1 MLSLLLEGYFV
12 IFIYRPYYL
21 YAYTDFVKMTYNI
34 KSSRRQNTLS
44 LLSYSIEYTIFRY
57 TPNLHNKF
65 HILRHD

>member
-1 MLSLLLEGYFV
+1 MLSLLLEGCFF
-12 IFIYRPYYL
+12 IFIYGPYYL

-57 TPNLHNKF
+57 TPNLHKKF
-65 HILRHD
+65 HILKHN